1 MEEVSY
7 MKIIDAVWEK
17 RNLGVTTCEVTFEAQ
32 DSLEDID
39 TTYNELLPQYEYRVF
54 RVPASR
60 FDISLLLQNKGCR
73 FIETAITLQNDLA
86 DIYVK
91 DMYKAFCNKCSWELM
106 TDDDLVQLYAE
117 IRTGIFQT
125 DRIYL
130 DPYFSKDVAANRYV
144 FWTQDLVKQN
154 CLPHKVM
161 FGDKV
166 IGFFLNKSE
175 KNGTC
180 KGLLAGVYQSFLRTG
195 MGFLVQYAGIACA
208 KAQKATYRKLNV
220 SSNNLPV
227 IKINMELGAKIKNLE
242 YVLVQH

>member
-1 MEEVSY
+1 
-7 MKIIDAVWEK
+7 MKVIDAFWEK
-17 RNLGVTTCEVTFEAQ
+17 RNLGVTTCEVTFEVQ
-32 DSLEDID
+32 DLIEDID
-39 TTYNELLPQYEYRVF
+39 TTYNKLLNQYEYRVF
-54 RVPASR
+54 RVPTSR
-60 FDISLLLQNKGCR
+60 CDISLFMQSKGCR
-73 FIETAITLQNDLA
+73 FMETAITLQNDLA

-91 DMYKAFCNKCSWELM
+91 EKYKAFCNKCSWELM
-106 TDDDLVQLYAE
+106 TDDDLIQLYAE
-117 IRTGIFQT
+117 IRSGIFQT

-130 DPYFSKDVAANRYV
+130 DPYFSKEVAANRYV
-144 FWTQDLVKQN
+144 FWIQDLVEQN

-175 KNGTC
+175 GTFTR
-180 KGLLAGVYQSFLRTG
+180 GLLAGVYQSFLKTG

-208 KAQKATYRKLNV
+208 KAQNFSCGLLNV

-227 IKINMELGAKIKNLE
+227 VKINMELGAKIKTLE

>member
-1 MEEVSY
+1 MEEVGG

-17 RNLGVTTCEVTFEAQ
+17 RNLGVTTCEVTFDEH
-32 DSLEDID
+32 DSTENVVVTCD
-39 TTYNELLPQYEYRVF
+39 ELLNQYEYRVF
-54 RVPASR
+54 RVPVSKG
-60 FDISLLLQNKGCR
+60 DISLFLQSRGCR
-73 FIETAITLQNDLA
+73 FMETAITLQNDLA
-86 DIYVK
+86 GFRVRDK
-91 DMYKAFCNKCSWELM
+91 YKAFCNKCSWELM

-117 IRTGIFQT
+117 IRAGIFQT

-130 DPYFSKDVAANRYV
+130 DPYFSKETAANRYV

-166 IGFFLNKSE
+166 IGFFLNKLE
-175 KNGTC
+175 GNVTR
-180 KGLLAGVYQSFLRTG
+180 GLLAGVYQSFLRSG

-208 KAQKATYRKLNV
+208 KTQKATHRTLNV

-227 IKINMELGAKIKNLE
+227 VKINMELGAKIKNLE